1 MTLSFTLDKSGA
13 GGEHGLVSDT
23 GSSASDRITSNP
35 AIKGIGQA
43 NAVVTIKEGG
53 TVLGTTTADSTGA
66 WSYTPTGLA
75 DGAHTLTASQTDL
88 AGNTGTATLS
98 FTLDSSLAATAL
110 YGTQGNDILTGTIIG
125 HNVVY
130 GLGGND
136 TISVSYDSATTELYG
151 GDGDD
156 IITGSLWGADY
167 IDGGPGNDIISGN
180 WGNDILLG
188 GDGNDRINGGA
199 GDDIIYTGS
208 GNDYVIADYGNDT
221 IYCGPGTN
229 QIDGGPGTDIAVFA
243 GNYADYDLSFAN
255 GVITVVGIEGTS
267 SLASIEK
274 IRFQD
279 GSYDVLSGLFLFN
292 GPAPAVTMALV
303 SDTGSSLKDKI
314 SSNPAVK
321 GIGQVN
327 SAVTITEGSAV
338 LGTTTTN
345 GSGTWNFTPIGLAD
359 GAHTFTATQTD
370 LAGNTVTAMLSFT
383 LDTTAP
389 MVSFGLV
396 SDSGSSA
403 SDGITSNPAIK
414 GTGDANTAM
423 TIKEGSTVLGTTTT
437 DGTGAWSLTPTGF
450 SDGAHTLT
458 ATQTDLAGNTGTATL
473 SLTLDRAAPALSI
486 GLVSD
491 TGSSATDKIT
501 SNSAI
506 KGTGDANTT
515 VTIKEG
521 STVLGTTTAS
531 TTGAWSFTPA
541 GLVDGAHNLTATQT
555 DLAGNTGTATLSF
568 TLDTVAPVLSIAL
581 ASGTGS
587 SSTSMVTASPA
598 VKGTAQA
605 STAVTIKDGSTTLGT
620 TTADSTGAWS
630 FTPAGLA
637 EGAHTLTATQ
647 TDLAGNTGTA
657 ALSFTFTTALSAPM
671 APQPSQSGD
680 IVGLLLKN
688 TGTGV
693 EKSGYATFGEVFESG
708 DVMPGDKLVARI
720 NGLAYAVQMDVK
732 TTNSDGS
739 VRQAVLTLNA
749 PEIAPGGTVAVILA
763 KDSAATP
770 SPAAPSASALLTSG
784 YDLNVAFTFH
794 NVDGTTTTGSASAA
808 AALQAAI
815 NAGNVK
821 HWLAGPEVNEY
832 DVTTTVDGGKL
843 KVSFDIRAYADG
855 TTTTDVIFDNS
866 WMFSPGKTDLV
877 YDVAIS
883 RGSENIYSASNVSQ
897 YLYSQWHHQVNS
909 PGTVDPDV
917 QYDVSYLLAAAALP
931 AYDQTYGVSSA
942 ESRRFTMRSTPPP
955 QLESAARVR

>member
-1 MTLSFTLDKSGA
+1 MPSSRSRRAAPSSARRQPTAPERGASPPAGLVDGAHTLTASQTDAAGNTGTATLSFTLDKTAPALSIA
-13 GGEHGLVSDT
+13 LVSDT
-23 GSSASDRITSNP
+23 GSSASDGITSNP
-35 AIKGIGQA
+35 AIKGTGQANTVVTIMEGSTVLGTTTADATGAWSFTAGRACRRRAHPDRQPDRSGRQHRHGDAELHARQDGAGAEHRLVSDTGSSASDGITSNPAIKGTGQA
-43 NAVVTIKEGG
+43 NAVVTIKEGS
-53 TVLGTTTADSTGA
+53 TVLGTTTADATGA

-75 DGAHTLTASQTDL
+75 DGAHTLTATQTDL

-125 HNVVY
+125 HNVIY

-167 IDGGPGNDIISGN
+167 IDGGPGNDILSGN
-180 WGNDILLG
+180 WGNDIILG

-396 SDSGSSA
+396 SDTGSSA

-414 GTGDANTAM
+414 GTGDANTAV

-598 VKGTAQA
+598 IKGTAQA
-605 STAVTIKDGSTTLGT
+605 STAVTIKDGST
-620 TTADSTGAWS
+620 
-630 FTPAGLA
+630 
-637 EGAHTLTATQ
+637 
-647 TDLAGNTGTA
+647 
-657 ALSFTFTTALSAPM
+657 
-671 APQPSQSGD
+671 
-680 IVGLLLKN
+680 
-688 TGTGV
+688 
-693 EKSGYATFGEVFESG
+693 
-708 DVMPGDKLVARI
+708 
-720 NGLAYAVQMDVK
+720 
-732 TTNSDGS
+732 
-739 VRQAVLTLNA
+739 
-749 PEIAPGGTVAVILA
+749 
-763 KDSAATP
+763 
-770 SPAAPSASALLTSG
+770 PSAQRQPTA
-784 YDLNVAFTFH
+784 
-794 NVDGTTTTGSASAA
+794 
-808 AALQAAI
+808 
-815 NAGNVK
+815 
-821 HWLAGPEVNEY
+821 
-832 DVTTTVDGGKL
+832 
-843 KVSFDIRAYADG
+843 RA
-855 TTTTDVIFDNS
+855 
-866 WMFSPGKTDLV
+866 
-877 YDVAIS
+877 
-883 RGSENIYSASNVSQ
+883 R
-897 YLYSQWHHQVNS
+897 
-909 PGTVDPDV
+909 
-917 QYDVSYLLAAAALP
+917 
-931 AYDQTYGVSSA
+931 GVS
-942 ESRRFTMRSTPPP
+942 RRPDLPRARTRLP
-955 QLESAARVR
+955 QLRPIWPVIPGRRR

>member
-1 MTLSFTLDKSGA
+1 MPSSRSRRAAPTSARRRPTPP
-13 GGEHGLVSDT
+13 EHGAT
-23 GSSASDRITSNP
+23 HRA
-35 AIKGIGQA
+35 
-43 NAVVTIKEGG
+43 
-53 TVLGTTTADSTGA
+53 
-66 WSYTPTGLA
+66 GLA
-75 DGAHTLTASQTDL
+75 DGAHTLTAFQTDL

-98 FTLDSSLAATAL
+98 FTLDSTLAATAL

-125 HNVVY
+125 HNVIY

-167 IDGGPGNDIISGN
+167 IDGGPGNDILSGN
-180 WGNDILLG
+180 WGNDIILG

-396 SDSGSSA
+396 SDTGSSA

-414 GTGDANTAM
+414 GTGDANTAV

-491 TGSSATDKIT
+491 TGSSAIDKIT

-506 KGTGDANTT
+506 KGTGDA
-515 VTIKEG
+515 
-521 STVLGTTTAS
+521 
-531 TTGAWSFTPA
+531 
-541 GLVDGAHNLTATQT
+541 
-555 DLAGNTGTATLSF
+555 
-568 TLDTVAPVLSIAL
+568 
-581 ASGTGS
+581 
-587 SSTSMVTASPA
+587 
-598 VKGTAQA
+598 
-605 STAVTIKDGSTTLGT
+605 
-620 TTADSTGAWS
+620 
-630 FTPAGLA
+630 
-637 EGAHTLTATQ
+637 
-647 TDLAGNTGTA
+647 
-657 ALSFTFTTALSAPM
+657 
-671 APQPSQSGD
+671 
-680 IVGLLLKN
+680 
-688 TGTGV
+688 
-693 EKSGYATFGEVFESG
+693 
-708 DVMPGDKLVARI
+708 
-720 NGLAYAVQMDVK
+720 
-732 TTNSDGS
+732 
-739 VRQAVLTLNA
+739 
-749 PEIAPGGTVAVILA
+749 
-763 KDSAATP
+763 
-770 SPAAPSASALLTSG
+770 
-784 YDLNVAFTFH
+784 
-794 NVDGTTTTGSASAA
+794 
-808 AALQAAI
+808 
-815 NAGNVK
+815 
-821 HWLAGPEVNEY
+821 EY
-832 DVTTTVDGGKL
+832 NRD
-843 KVSFDIRAYADG
+843 
-855 TTTTDVIFDNS
+855 
-866 WMFSPGKTDLV
+866 
-877 YDVAIS
+877 
-883 RGSENIYSASNVSQ
+883 
-897 YLYSQWHHQVNS
+897 H
-909 PGTVDPDV
+909 
-917 QYDVSYLLAAAALP
+917 
-931 AYDQTYGVSSA
+931 
-942 ESRRFTMRSTPPP
+942 
-955 QLESAARVR
+955 